1 MEIKEFYFDDDLEM
15 VIHIPQQKDEVIL
28 AISDEL
34 DISTD
39 NLTEEYKQKMN
50 QMFSRLDQILLI
62 VNQRLNKEFSETNN
76 FRLLQIILLSE
87 YSDPEF
93 IVGLMFR
100 VEQDVEHGRGMKISI
115 NSMEIIDYGLADVAF
130 SLP

>member
-62 VNQRLNKEFSETNN
+62 ANQRLNKEFSETNN

-100 VEQDVEHGRGMKISI
+100 VEVLRSEERRVGKECRSRWSPYH
-115 NSMEIIDYGLADVAF
+115 
-130 SLP
+130 

>member
-1 MEIKEFYFDDDLEM
+1 MEIKEFHFDDDLEM

-50 QMFSRLDQILLI
+50 QVFSRLNQILLI
-62 VNQRLNKEFSETNN
+62 ANQRLNKEFSETNN

-130 SLP
+130 SFL

>member
-1 MEIKEFYFDDDLEM
+1 MEIKEFHFDDDLEM

-50 QMFSRLDQILLI
+50 QMFSRLNQILLI
-62 VNQRLNKEFSETNN
+62 ANQRLNKEFSETNN

-87 YSDPEF
+87 YSEPEF

-130 SLP
+130 SLL

>member
-62 VNQRLNKEFSETNN
+62 ANQRLNKEFSETNN

-130 SLP
+130 SLL

>member
-1 MEIKEFYFDDDLEM
+1 MEIKEFHFDDDLEM

-39 NLTEEYKQKMN
+39 NLTEEYKQKINLMLS
-50 QMFSRLDQILLI
+50 QLDQILL
-62 VNQRLNKEFSETNN
+62 VANQRLNKEFSETNN

-100 VEQDVEHGRGMKISI
+100 VEQDVEHGRGMKVSLEE
-115 NSMEIIDYGLADVAF
+115 MTIIDYGDADRAF
-130 SLP
+130 C

>member
-1 MEIKEFYFDDDLEM
+1 MEIKKFHFDDDLEM

-39 NLTEEYKQKMN
+39 NLTEEYKQKINLMLS
-50 QMFSRLDQILLI
+50 QLDQILL
-62 VNQRLNKEFSETNN
+62 VANQRLNKEFSETNN

-87 YSDPEF
+87 YTDPEF

-115 NSMEIIDYGLADVAF
+115 NSMEIIEYGLADVAF
-130 SLP
+130 SLL

>member
-1 MEIKEFYFDDDLEM
+1 MEIKEFHFDDDLEM

-39 NLTEEYKQKMN
+39 NLTEEYKQKINLMLS
-50 QMFSRLDQILLI
+50 QLDQMLL
-62 VNQRLNKEFSETNN
+62 VANQRLNKEFSETNN

-115 NSMEIIDYGLADVAF
+115 NSMEIIEYGLADVAF
-130 SLP
+130 SLL

>member
-1 MEIKEFYFDDDLEM
+1 ML
-15 VIHIPQQKDEVIL
+15 
-28 AISDEL
+28 
-34 DISTD
+34 
-39 NLTEEYKQKMN
+39 
-50 QMFSRLDQILLI
+50 
-62 VNQRLNKEFSETNN
+62 
-76 FRLLQIILLSE
+76 FRS
-87 YSDPEF
+87 F

>member
-1 MEIKEFYFDDDLEM
+1 MEIKEFHFDDDLEM

-62 VNQRLNKEFSETNN
+62 ANQRLNKEFSETNN

-115 NSMEIIDYGLADVAF
+115 NSMEIIEYGLADVAF
-130 SLP
+130 SLL

>member
-1 MEIKEFYFDDDLEM
+1 MEIKEFHFDDDLEM
-15 VIHIPQQKDEVIL
+15 VMHIPQQKNEVIL

-39 NLTEEYKQKMN
+39 NLTEEYKQKINLMLS
-50 QMFSRLDQILLI
+50 QLDQILL
-62 VNQRLNKEFSETNN
+62 VANQRLNKEFSETNN

-115 NSMEIIDYGLADVAF
+115 NSMEIIEYGLADVAF
-130 SLP
+130 SLL